1 MKKFFSNVPIRTIIE
16 VWQNERNEVVIFLV
30 ARAHNLIDAEQAS
43 YCLLSDNIFAIC
55 EFFDNEWDMS
65 S

>member
-16 VWQNERNEVVIFLV
+16 VWQNEGNEIVIFLV
-30 ARAHNLIDAEQAS
+30 ARAHNLIGAEQAS
-43 YCLLSDNIFAIC
+43 NCLLSDNVFTIC
-55 EFFDNEWDMS
+55 ELFDNEWDMS